1 MKTDFKFSNLLGT
14 VYRRGNLLFSPD
26 GTHLYSPVGNRVTV
40 FNLVEYA
47 AVHQVLSLPE
57 FLDTDRLSSNKSYT
71 LPFAH
76 RKNISRIGLTPQGNL
91 LLTVDEDGQAILT
104 IVNRRVAI
112 YHFSFKSAVTALSF
126 SPSGRY
132 FAVGLGRKLEVWHVP
147 STPDAHPDGE
157 LEFAPFVKHH
167 THTGHY
173 DDVHHI
179 EWSSDSR
186 FFISAS
192 KDLTARIWSLTREE
206 GFVPTVLSGHRQAV
220 VGAYFSKDQE
230 TIYTVSRDGAVFD
243 WQYVGSKRDDDE
255 MEEEKEDDLRWRIVN
270 KHYFLQ
276 NNTRLKCAAFH
287 ADSNLL
293 VAGFSNGIFGLYEMP
308 DFNQIHTLSI
318 SQNDIDFVTIN
329 KSGEWLAFGAAKL
342 GQLLVWEWQS
352 ESYIL
357 KQQGHFDSMN
367 SLVYSPDGQRIIT
380 TADDGKIKV
389 WDIESGFCIV
399 TFTEHTSGVTACEFA
414 KKGNVLFT
422 SSLDGS
428 IRAWDLIRYRNFRT
442 FTAPSRLSWSC
453 MAVDP
458 SGEVV
463 AAGSLDSFD
472 IHIWSVQTG
481 QLLDQLAGHE
491 GPVSSLAF
499 APNGNLLVSGSWDR
513 TARIWSVFDRTQ
525 TSEPLQLQADVLDIA
540 IRPDSTQLAISTLD
554 GQLTFWSLAEAE
566 QVAGLDGRRDVS
578 GGRKIG
584 DRRTAANVS
593 GTKSYNSIRYSTDGS
608 CLLAAGNSKY
618 ICLYSV
624 TTMVLLKKFT
634 VSVNLSLS
642 GTQEF
647 LNSRLLTEAGP
658 RGELDEQGEASDRED
673 RIDKSLPGSKRG
685 GDPSA
690 RKNAPAVRVS
700 GVAFSPAGTAF
711 CAASTEGLL
720 IYSLDNTLAFDPFD
734 LNMEIT
740 PAATLSVLET
750 EKDYLK
756 ALVMAF
762 RLNEA
767 GLIKRVF
774 QAVPHR
780 DIGLVV
786 EEMPVVYV
794 PRLLRFVAAQ
804 TEQSPHI
811 EFCLLWIKALVDKHG
826 AWLAANRAKVDVELR
841 VVARAVA
848 RMRDEIRRLADEN
861 VYMVSYLL
869 GQASKKNDAAAG
881 AAVGLSS
888 DKLLGMD
895 DHDAKDPKLLTS
907 GDKGLSLD
915 DIMHENE
922 SEEEWIG
929 VE

>member
-1 MKTDFKFSNLLGT
+1 M
-14 VYRRGNLLFSPD
+14 
-26 GTHLYSPVGNRVTV
+26 
-40 FNLVEYA
+40 
-47 AVHQVLSLPE
+47 
-57 FLDTDRLSSNKSYT
+57 
-71 LPFAH
+71 
-76 RKNISRIGLTPQGNL
+76 
-91 LLTVDEDGQAILT
+91 LTVDEDGHAILT
-104 IVNRRVAI
+104 NVPRRISI
-112 YHFSFKSAVTALSF
+112 YHFSFKAQVTALSF

-132 FAVGLGRKLEVWHVP
+132 FTVGLGRKVEVWHVP
-147 STPDAHPDGE
+147 STPDTNADGE

-167 THTGHY
+167 THAGHF
-173 DDVHHI
+173 DDVSSI

-186 FFISAS
+186 FFLTCS
-192 KDLTARIWSLTREE
+192 KDLTARIWSVNAEE
-206 GFVPTVLSGHRQAV
+206 GFTPTVLAGHKQSV
-220 VGAYFSKDQE
+220 IGAWFSENQE
-230 TIYTVSRDGAVFD
+230 IIYTVSKDGAVFD
-243 WQYVGSKRDDDE
+243 WQYVQPINRIQNDDE
-255 MEEEKEDDLRWRIVN
+255 MKDDEDDDSRWRIVN
-270 KHYFLQ
+270 RNYFMQ
-276 NNTRLKCAAFH
+276 GSAHVRCAAFH
-287 ADSNLL
+287 PETNLL
-293 VAGFSNGIFGLYEMP
+293 VAGFSNGLFGLYEMP
-308 DFNQIHTLSI
+308 EFNNIHKLSI

-329 KSGEWLAFGAAKL
+329 KSGEWLAFGASKL

-367 SLVYSPDGQRIIT
+367 ALTYSPDGTKIVT
-380 TADDGKIKV
+380 TSDDGKIKV

-428 IRAWDLIRYRNFRT
+428 VRAWDLIRYRNFRT
-442 FTAPSRLSWSC
+442 FTAPTRLSFSC

-481 QLLDQLAGHE
+481 QLLDQLSGHE

-499 APNGNLLVSGSWDR
+499 APNGNSLISGSWDR
-513 TARIWSVFDRTQ
+513 TARIWSIFSRTQ

-540 IRPDSTQLAISTLD
+540 VRPDSLQIAISTLD
-554 GQLTFWSLAEAE
+554 GQLSFWSMDAE
-566 QVAGLDGRRDVS
+566 QVAGLDGRRDAS
-578 GGRKIG
+578 GGRKLT
-584 DRRTAANVS
+584 DRRTAANVA

-608 CLLAAGNSKY
+608 CLIAGGNSKY

-647 LNSRLLTEAGP
+647 LSSKLMTEAGP
-658 RGELDEQGEASDRED
+658 QGDIDDQEASDRED
-673 RIDKSLPGSKRG
+673 RFDNTLPGSKRG
-685 GDPSA
+685 DPSA
-690 RKNAPAVRVS
+690 RKRFADVRVN
-700 GVAFSPAGTAF
+700 GIAFSPAGTAF

-720 IYSLDNTLAFDPFD
+720 IYSLDTSVQFDPFD

-740 PAATLSVLET
+740 PASTLNVLET

-774 QAVPHR
+774 QAIPPS
-780 DIGLVV
+780 DIALVV
-786 EEMPVVYV
+786 AEVPTVYV

-804 TEQSPHI
+804 TEESPHI

-826 AWLAANRAKVDVELR
+826 AWLTANRGKVDVELR
-841 VVARAVA
+841 VVSRAVS
-848 RMRDEIRRLADEN
+848 RMRDDIRRLADEN
-861 VYMVSYLL
+861 VYMVDYLL
-869 GQASKKNDAAAG
+869 GQAEDKNKTKSVNGNSVTVEEKMMIDMG
-881 AAVGLSS
+881 NGDEEDVES
-888 DKLLGMD
+888 DD
-895 DHDAKDPKLLTS
+895 ED
-907 GDKGLSLD
+907 
-915 DIMHENE
+915 
-922 SEEEWIG
+922 EWIG
-929 VE
+929 LE

>member
-14 VYRRGNLLFSPD
+14 VYSRGNLVFSPD
-26 GTHLYSPVGNRVTV
+26 GTDLFSPVGNRVTV
-40 FNLVEYA
+40 FNLV
-47 AVHQVLSLPE
+47 
-57 FLDTDRLSSNKSYT
+57 DNKSYT

-76 RKNISRIGLTPQGNL
+76 RKNIARIGLTPQGNL
-91 LLTVDEDGQAILT
+91 LLTIDEDGQAILT
-104 IVNRRVAI
+104 NIARRIAI
-112 YHFSFKSAVTALSF
+112 YNFSFKSGVTALSF

-167 THTGHY
+167 THTGHF
-173 DDVHHI
+173 DDVRHI

-186 FFISAS
+186 FFLSAS
-192 KDLTARIWSLTREE
+192 KDLTARIWSLNQEE
-206 GFVPTVLSGHRQAV
+206 GFIPTVLSGHRQGV

-230 TIYTVSRDGAVFD
+230 TIYTISKDGAVFD
-243 WQYVGSKRDDDE
+243 WKYVASKQDNDEMDDE
-255 MEEEKEDDLRWRIVN
+255 EQERDLRWRIVN
-270 KHYFLQ
+270 KHYFMQ
-276 NNTRLKCAAFH
+276 NNAHLKCAAYH

-308 DFNQIHTLSI
+308 DFNMIHTLSI

-329 KSGEWLAFGAAKL
+329 KTGEWLAFGASKL

-399 TFTEHTSGVTACEFA
+399 TFTEHTSGVTACEFT

-442 FTAPSRLSWSC
+442 FTAPTRLSWSC

-499 APNGNLLVSGSWDR
+499 APNGNTLISGSWDR
-513 TARIWSVFDRTQ
+513 TARIWSIFDRTQ
-525 TSEPLQLQADVLDIA
+525 TSEPLQLQADVLDVA
-540 IRPDSTQLAISTLD
+540 IRPDSTQFAVSTLD
-554 GQLTFWSLAEAE
+554 GQLTFWSVTEAL
-566 QVAGLDGRRDVS
+566 QVSGLDGRRDVS

-584 DRRTAANVS
+584 DRRTAANVA
-593 GTKSYNSIRYSTDGS
+593 GTKAYNSIKYSTDGT
-608 CLLAAGNSKY
+608 CLLAGGNSKY

-647 LNSRLLTEAGP
+647 LNSKLLTEAGP
-658 RGELDEQGEASDRED
+658 QGELDDQGEASDRED

-685 GDPSA
+685 DPSS
-690 RKNAPAVRVS
+690 RKNMPEVRVS
-700 GVAFSPAGTAF
+700 GVSFSPAGTAF

-720 IYSLDNTLAFDPFD
+720 IYSLDNVLQFDPFD

-740 PAATLSVLET
+740 PAATLAVLED

-774 QAVPHR
+774 QAIPYQ
-780 DIGLVV
+780 DISLVV

-794 PRLLRFVAAQ
+794 PRLLRFVAAE

-826 AWLAANRAKVDVELR
+826 AWLTANRGKIDMELR
-841 VVARAVA
+841 VVNRAVT
-848 RMRDEIRRLADEN
+848 RMRDEIRKLADEN
-861 VYMVSYLL
+861 VYMVDYLL
-869 GQASKKNDAAAG
+869 GQAENKDVSQDGKA
-881 AAVGLSS
+881 LTFS
-888 DKLLGMD
+888 LGGENGTN
-895 DHDAKDPKLLTS
+895 LLTA
-907 GDKGLSLD
+907 GQEGVTITDLVN
-915 DIMHENE
+915 EEE

>member
-1 MKTDFKFSNLLGT
+1 MKTDFRFSNLLGT
-14 VYRRGNLLFSPD
+14 VYCQGNLLFSPD
-26 GTHLYSPVGNRVTV
+26 GTHLFSPVGNRVTV
-40 FNLVEYA
+40 FNLVE
-47 AVHQVLSLPE
+47 
-57 FLDTDRLSSNKSYT
+57 NKSYT

-76 RKNISRIGLTPQGNL
+76 RKNIVRLGLTPRGNI
-91 LLTVDEDGQAILT
+91 LLTVDEDGHAILT
-104 IVNRRVAI
+104 NVPRRISI
-112 YHFSFKSAVTALSF
+112 YHFSFKAKITALSF

-147 STPDAHPDGE
+147 STPDTNAGGE

-167 THTGHY
+167 THTGHF
-173 DDVHHI
+173 DDVRHI

-186 FFISAS
+186 FFLTAS
-192 KDLTARIWSLTREE
+192 KDLTARIWSVGAEE
-206 GFVPTVLSGHRQAV
+206 GFVPTVLSGHKQAV
-220 VGAYFSKDQE
+220 IGAWFSANQE
-230 TIYTVSRDGAVFD
+230 IIYTVSKDGAVFD
-243 WQYVGSKRDDDE
+243 WRYAKPLDRVKDDDDD
-255 MEEEKEDDLRWRIVN
+255 MEDDDSDMHWRIVQ
-270 KHYFLQ
+270 KHFFMQ
-276 NNTRLKCAAFH
+276 GSAHVRCASFH
-287 ADSNLL
+287 PESNLL
-293 VAGFSNGIFGLYEMP
+293 VAGFSNGLFGLYEMP
-308 DFNQIHTLSI
+308 DFNNIHKLSI

-329 KSGEWLAFGAAKL
+329 KSGEWLAFGASKL

-367 SLVYSPDGQRIIT
+367 SLVYSPDGTKIIT

-428 IRAWDLIRYRNFRT
+428 VRAWDLIRYRNFRT
-442 FTAPSRLSWSC
+442 FTAPTRLSFSC

-481 QLLDQLAGHE
+481 QLLDQLSGHE
-491 GPVSSLAF
+491 GPVASLVF
-499 APNGNLLVSGSWDR
+499 TPNGESLVSGSWDR
-513 TARIWSVFDRTQ
+513 TARIWSIFSRTQ

-540 IRPDSTQLAISTLD
+540 VRPDSLQLAISTLD
-554 GQLTFWSLAEAE
+554 GQLTFWNMEAE
-566 QVAGLDGRRDVS
+566 QVAGVDGRRDAS
-578 GGRKIG
+578 GGRKIT
-584 DRRTAANVS
+584 DRRTAANVA
-593 GTKSYNSIRYSTDGS
+593 GTKAYNSIRYSTDGS
-608 CLLAAGNSKY
+608 CLLAGGNSKY

-647 LNSRLLTEAGP
+647 LNSKLLTEAGTAADVD
-658 RGELDEQGEASDRED
+658 DEETSDREAA
-673 RIDKSLPGSKRG
+673 RAAEGLPGSKRG

-690 RKNAPAVRVS
+690 RKRFPEVRVS
-700 GVAFSPAGTAF
+700 GIAFSPAGTSF

-720 IYSLDNTLAFDPFD
+720 VYSLDTTVQFDPFD
-734 LNMEIT
+734 LNIEIT
-740 PAATLSVLET
+740 PASTLAVLEN
-750 EKDYLK
+750 ERDYLK

-767 GLIKRVF
+767 ALVRRVF
-774 QAVPHR
+774 QGVPPGDVGLAVA
-780 DIGLVV
+780 GL
-786 EEMPVVYV
+786 PVVYV

-804 TEQSPHI
+804 TEESPHM

-826 AWLAANRAKVDVELR
+826 AWLAANRGKVDVELR
-841 VVARAVA
+841 VVNRAVN
-848 RMRDEIRRLADEN
+848 RMRDDIKRLADEN
-861 VYMVSYLL
+861 VYMVDYLL
-869 GQASKKNDAAAG
+869 GQAGAKSTDRKGLTAG
-881 AAVGLSS
+881 DEGNGAVGIDVIMNGDNEEASS
-888 DKLLGMD
+888 EDEDG
-895 DHDAKDPKLLTS
+895 
-907 GDKGLSLD
+907 
-915 DIMHENE
+915 
-922 SEEEWIG
+922 WIG
-929 VE
+929 LE

>member
-1 MKTDFKFSNLLGT
+1 MPL
-14 VYRRGNLLFSPD
+14 
-26 GTHLYSPVGNRVTV
+26 
-40 FNLVEYA
+40 
-47 AVHQVLSLPE
+47 
-57 FLDTDRLSSNKSYT
+57 LSSRIALRQSADKCSHSNESYT

-76 RKNISRIGLTPQGNL
+76 RKNITRIGLTPQGNL
-91 LLTVDEDGQAILT
+91 LLTIDEDGQLILT
-104 IVNRRVAI
+104 NVNRRIAV
-112 YHFSFKSAVTALSF
+112 YRFSLKSHVTALAV
-126 SPSGRY
+126 SPCGRY
-132 FAVGLGRKLEVWHVP
+132 FAVGRARKVEVWQVP
-147 STPDAHPDGE
+147 STPDVHPEGE
-157 LEFAPFVKHH
+157 LEFAPFVKYR
-167 THTGHY
+167 TYGGHY
-173 DDVHHI
+173 DDIRHI
-179 EWSSDSR
+179 EWSRDSR
-186 FFISAS
+186 FFLSAS
-192 KDLTARIWSLTREE
+192 KDLTVRIWSLTSED
-206 GFVPTVLSGHRQAV
+206 GFIPTVLSGHRQAV

-230 TIYTVSRDGAVFD
+230 TIYTVSKDGAVFE
-243 WQYVGSKRDDDE
+243 WKYVGPKRKDDAMD
-255 MEEEKEDDLRWRIVN
+255 EDDKVDEKKLRWRIVN
-270 KHYFLQ
+270 KHYFMQ
-276 NNTRLKCAAFH
+276 NNTSLKCAAYH
-287 ADSNLL
+287 VDSNLL
-293 VAGFSNGIFGLYEMP
+293 VAGFSNGLFGLYEMP

-329 KSGEWLAFGAAKL
+329 KSGEWLAFGASKL

-380 TADDGKIKV
+380 TSDDAKIKV
-389 WDIESGFCIV
+389 WDIQSGFCIV

-442 FTAPSRLSWSC
+442 FTAPTRLSWSC

-481 QLLDQLAGHE
+481 QLLDQLSGHE

-499 APNGNLLVSGSWDR
+499 APDGSLLVSGSWDR

-525 TSEPLQLQADVLDIA
+525 TSEPLQLQADVLDLA

-554 GQLTFWSLAEAE
+554 GQLTFWSLSDAE
-566 QVAGLDGRRDVS
+566 QVSGLDGRRDVS

-584 DRRTAANVS
+584 ERRTAANVS
-593 GTKSYNSIRYSTDGS
+593 GTKSYTSIRYSTDGS
-608 CLLAAGNSKY
+608 CLIAAGNSKY

-647 LNSRLLTEAGP
+647 LNSKNLTEAGP
-658 RGELDEQGEASDRED
+658 RAELDDQGEASDRED
-673 RIDKSLPGSKRG
+673 RIDRALPGSKRG
-685 GDPSA
+685 DPSSR
-690 RKNAPAVRVS
+690 RKMAEIRVS
-700 GVAFSPAGTAF
+700 GVSFSPAGTSF

-720 IYSLDNTLAFDPFD
+720 IYSLDNTLQFDPFD

-740 PAATLSVLET
+740 PAATLAVLEN

-774 QAVPHR
+774 QAVPYQ
-780 DIGLVV
+780 DISLVV
-786 EEMPVVYV
+786 GEIPIVYV

-811 EFCLLWIKALVDKHG
+811 EFCLLWMKALVDKHG
-826 AWLAANRAKVDVELR
+826 AWLTANRGKIDVELR
-841 VVARAVA
+841 VVARAVT

-861 VYMVSYLL
+861 VYMVDYLL
-869 GQASKKNDAAAG
+869 GQAGSKGATQNEKSLGWSDMDGDAQ
-881 AAVGLSS
+881 
-888 DKLLGMD
+888 
-895 DHDAKDPKLLTS
+895 KLLTAEQ
-907 GDKGLSLD
+907 SLGVSD
-915 DIMHENE
+915 LIGEEE
-922 SEEEWIG
+922 SEAEWIG
-929 VE
+929 LH